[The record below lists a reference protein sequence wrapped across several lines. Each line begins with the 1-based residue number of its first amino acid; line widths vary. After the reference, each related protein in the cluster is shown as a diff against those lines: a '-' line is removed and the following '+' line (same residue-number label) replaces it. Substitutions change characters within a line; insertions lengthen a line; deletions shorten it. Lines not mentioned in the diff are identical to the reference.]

1 MRYVFIAARV
11 LFGLVFIWASFDKI
25 LNPDAFAQIVY
36 NYQVLPDALV
46 NPVAIFLPWFEMIC
60 GVLLVIGRFS
70 LGAGVLLE
78 LLLLVFVGLLAWN
91 AARGLD
97 VACGCFTTDAGE
109 GNMAVDIVRDLVIM
123 AVGALGIA
131 GDVLRNRH

>member
-1 MRYVFIAARV
+1 MRYIFIAARV

-36 NYQVLPDALV
+36 NYQVLPDALI
-46 NPVAIFLPWFEMIC
+46 NPVAIFLPWFEMVC

-78 LLLLVFVGLLAWN
+78 LLLAVFVVILAVN

-97 VACGCFTTDAGE
+97 IDCGCFSTAG
-109 GNMAVDIVRDLVIM
+109 GGSNMALDIVRDLAIM
-123 AVGALGIA
+123 AVGAVGIA
-131 GDVLRNRH
+131 GDVRRNRD